1 MIAMNG
7 ILLHLMT
14 VVKLLLGLFKFLHLQ
29 ITFNLLFIT
38 VGFLFCLCSQ
48 RRQFNPI
55 TKICRCIKQGE
66 MSVIAK
72 PNLFHRPIKIPPPA
86 QDRQYYV

>member
-7 ILLHLMT
+7 MLLHLMN

-38 VGFLFCLCSQ
+38 LGFFCPCSQ

-55 TKICRCIKQGE
+55 TKICIKKGE
-66 MSVIAK
+66 MSIIAEPK
-72 PNLFHRPIKIPPPA
+72 LFHRPIKIPPPT
-86 QDRQYYV
+86 QDRQYYI